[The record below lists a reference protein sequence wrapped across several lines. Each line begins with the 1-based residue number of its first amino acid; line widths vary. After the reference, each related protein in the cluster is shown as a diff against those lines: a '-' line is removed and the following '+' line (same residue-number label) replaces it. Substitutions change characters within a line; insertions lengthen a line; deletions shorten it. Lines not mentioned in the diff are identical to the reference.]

1 MSWQVTVAIVG
12 DHDPSSVTHQATD
25 ASLDHSAAALG
36 IDLARRWVP
45 TPDLAADARRALAG
59 DSAIW
64 IAPGS
69 PYASMDGAL
78 AAIRLAREEGVPL
91 IGTCGGFQ
99 HVVIEYARNVLGYRD
114 AQHAE
119 YDPNAS
125 TLFVTAL
132 SCSLV
137 GRTMRVRLE
146 PGSRAAGAYGTTE
159 AEERYF
165 CRFGLGPGRQGLLHD
180 GGLRVSGTDA
190 GGEVRVVEIPE
201 HPFFVATLFVPQTGS
216 SPGRPHPLV
225 TAFVR
230 AAASGAHR
238 RAAQLSS
245 AE

>member
-1 MSWQVTVAIVG
+1 MSGQVTIAIVG

-25 ASLDHSAAALG
+25 ASLDHAAAALG
-36 IDLARRWVP
+36 VDLARRWVP
-45 TPDLAADARRALAG
+45 TPDLAANAGSLLAG
-59 DSAIW
+59 DSAVW

-125 TLFVTAL
+125 TLFVTPL
-132 SCSLV
+132 SCSLA
-137 GRTMRVRLE
+137 GLAMRVRLE
-146 PGSRAAGAYGTTE
+146 PGSRAAEAYGATDV
-159 AEERYF
+159 EERYY
-165 CRFGLGPGRQGLLHD
+165 CSFGVDPRRQALLHD

-190 GGEVRVVEIPE
+190 DGEVRVVEIPR

-216 SPGRPHPLV
+216 SPARPHPLV
-225 TAFVR
+225 TGLVR
-230 AAASGAHR
+230 AAASGAR
-238 RAAQLSS
+238 RQAAQLSS